1 MSDPFGYRTV
11 LRINRPF
18 DTPVGVRVQRVQK
31 VVAAS
36 RQLKKGFSGLTGL
49 SARGFLSL
57 TALGAEGCGIAHG
70 ATTWQGSGG
79 FRRFKGF
86 RGWWYRPAGDEYE
99 VSVTE
104 FTFVYQVLQNE
115 ELKPLPW
122 EGACR
127 RQATEEQRGLDDR
140 SQKSDVR
147 MRYGLPS
154 RPHRHSDPGRR
165 ILVSTDIDSD

>member
-1 MSDPFGYRTV
+1 MRFHGAPCA
-11 LRINRPF
+11 
-18 DTPVGVRVQRVQK
+18 RVHRVQK

-36 RQLKKGFSGLTGL
+36 RQLKKGFSGLTDL

-57 TALGAEGCGIAHG
+57 TAPGAEGCGIAHG

-86 RGWWYRPAGDEYE
+86 REWWYRPAGDEYE

-147 MRYGLPS
+147 MRYVLAFPPGTVILS
-154 RPHRHSDPGRR
+154 RRRR
-165 ILVSTDIDSD
+165 ILVHETYEANTIKYQSAGRLLYA